1 VLLALNPMKRDA
13 NCTADDTMTAFSS
26 RPGIALLLT
35 VALVISACA
44 CPARADES
52 RLTGTPEADASRLVE
67 EVLRKAGGQG
77 EGSLGAWTRSI
88 IDRALERAGETAGQT
103 VPEGSKGNAAALPAE
118 RHAGAFAG
126 PRRASAKILIF
137 TSLSVPAANWRQWAR
152 DAARLGAAEHAGPP
166 LVLRG
171 VGAGGLPETAKR
183 IGDRLGGALDV
194 GHADPVGGVDHLAL
208 QVGEVHRVVVDHPDG
223 ADSRGS
229 EIEEQRRAQPARA
242 DHVSDADIMSG
253 LYRWDPGPAGM
264 RHRATILFSGPAQA
278 AARQAQAALAEHYDT
293 AAELWSAT
301 SYKKLREEAL
311 DAERWNRLHPT
322 EAPRVPA
329 VTAKLGR
336 SQGPITAVSDY
347 LTLVPDQVSRWAPRH
362 FSVLGTDGYGR
373 SDTRHSLRRF
383 FEVDAA
389 HITVAVLSGLLAGG
403 EIDASAVDDAIER
416 FGVDPEAVNPVNY
429 ECGPLS

>member
-1 VLLALNPMKRDA
+1 
-13 NCTADDTMTAFSS
+13 
-26 RPGIALLLT
+26 
-35 VALVISACA
+35 VAYL
-44 CPARADES
+44 
-52 RLTGTPEADASRLVE
+52 
-67 EVLRKAGGQG
+67 
-77 EGSLGAWTRSI
+77 
-88 IDRALERAGETAGQT
+88 
-103 VPEGSKGNAAALPAE
+103 AAALYLPHGDSRVFEVGGADVVSYGQIMEEGITEAGSLAE
-118 RHAGAFAG
+118 WIAAGTSYANLGVPMVPMYTFYSMFGFQRVGDLIWSAADSRARGFLLGATAG
-126 PRRASAKILIF
+126 RTTLMGEGLQHQDGHSHLLAA
-137 TSLSVPAANWRQWAR
+137 SVPACQAYDPAFAYEMATIIACGLERMYPPA
-152 DAARLGAAEHAGPP
+152 GAAH
-166 LVLRG
+166 
-171 VGAGGLPETAKR
+171 
-183 IGDRLGGALDV
+183 GDDV
-194 GHADPVGGVDHLAL
+194 FYYLTVYNENYL
-208 QVGEVHRVVVDHPDG
+208 
-223 ADSRGS
+223 
-229 EIEEQRRAQPARA
+229 QPARA

-264 RHRATILFSGPAQA
+264 RHRAREQDRGPAQA

-389 HITVAVLSGLLAGG
+389 HITVAVLSGLVAGG

-416 FGVDPEAVNPVNY
+416 FGVDPEAPNPVNY
-429 ECGPLS
+429 ECGALS